1 MFWLLANQRHLLF
14 HLFLLLHLL
23 FSLLDFVDQA
33 ELVEVPALF
42 VLELLGLELEIVL
55 VLVLLFC

>member
-1 MFWLLANQRHLLF
+1 M
-14 HLFLLLHLL
+14 LLHLL